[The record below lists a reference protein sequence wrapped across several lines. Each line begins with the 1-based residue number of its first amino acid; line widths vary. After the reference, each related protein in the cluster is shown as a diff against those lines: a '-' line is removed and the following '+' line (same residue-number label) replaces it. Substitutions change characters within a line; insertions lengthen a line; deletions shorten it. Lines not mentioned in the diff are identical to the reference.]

1 MFNLKEKKLDI
12 GVLLII
18 LSLTFWFATAVWAGP
33 AEEAAQ
39 MADKWFKA
47 FYDGDAEAMST
58 LYAKDASFFAFLSP
72 FRVEGKEGIRASFAG
87 LFKSFPTRAL
97 VKRHFY
103 VQVYDTTVVRTYY
116 FTMTLGDAKGNIKSY
131 HGRADIV
138 YMIVDGQRVIVTHHS
153 SLLPSPQ

>member
-1 MFNLKEKKLDI
+1 MCKVKQ
-12 GVLLII
+12 VLLFTLII
-18 LSLTFWFATAVWAGP
+18 GSLSIGSISTTWAGP
-33 AEEAAQ
+33 AEEAAL

-47 FYDGDAEAMST
+47 FYDGDAEAISA

-72 FRVEGKEGIRASFAG
+72 FRVEGREGIRASFAG

-116 FTMTLGDAKGNIKSY
+116 FTMTLGDAKGTIKSY

-138 YMIVDGQRVIVTHHS
+138 YMIVDGKRVIVTHHS
-153 SLLPSPQ
+153 SLLPN

>member
-1 MFNLKEKKLDI
+1 MFKQKK
-12 GVLLII
+12 VLLSVLIMC
-18 LSLTFWFATAVWAGP
+18 SLLIVNLQISWAGP

-47 FYDGDAEAMST
+47 FYDGDAEAMSS
-58 LYAKDASFFAFLSP
+58 LYAKDASFFGFLGP
-72 FRVEGKEGIRASFAG
+72 FRVEGREGIRASFAG

-103 VQVYDTTVVRTYY
+103 VQIYDTTVVRTYY

-153 SLLPSPQ
+153 ALLPN

>member
-1 MFNLKEKKLDI
+1 MFKPKKVLSVI
-12 GVLLII
+12 LIMCSLLIVNLQI
-18 LSLTFWFATAVWAGP
+18 SWAGP

-47 FYDGDAEAMST
+47 FYDGDAEAMSS
-58 LYAKDASFFAFLSP
+58 LYAKDASFFGFLNP
-72 FRVEGKEGIRASFAG
+72 FRIEGREGIRASFAG

-138 YMIVDGQRVIVTHHS
+138 
-153 SLLPSPQ
+153 

>member
-1 MFNLKEKKLDI
+1 MCKTKK
-12 GVLLII
+12 VLLITLI
-18 LSLTFWFATAVWAGP
+18 IGSFLIGSIPTTWAGP
-33 AEEAAQ
+33 AEESAQ

-72 FRVEGKEGIRASFAG
+72 FRVEGREGIRASFAG

-97 VKRHFY
+97 AKRHFY
-103 VQVYDTTVVRTYY
+103 IQVYDTTVVRTYY

-153 SLLPSPQ
+153 SLLPN

>member
-1 MFNLKEKKLDI
+1 MCKVTKSLLVTMII
-12 GVLLII
+12 GSLII
-18 LSLTFWFATAVWAGP
+18 GIIPETLAGP

-47 FYDGDAEAMST
+47 FFDGDAEAMSS
-58 LYAKDASFFAFLSP
+58 LYAKDASFFGFLSP
-72 FRVEGKEGIRASFAG
+72 FRVEGREGIRATFTG

-138 YMIVDGQRVIVTHHS
+138 YIIVDGQRVIVTHHS
-153 SLLPSPQ
+153 ALLPN

>member
-1 MFNLKEKKLDI
+1 MCKTKKSFLVTLIIGYLFI
-12 GVLLII
+12 GVIPG
-18 LSLTFWFATAVWAGP
+18 VGAGP

-72 FRVEGKEGIRASFAG
+72 FRVEGREGIRASFAG

-103 VQVYDTTVVRTYY
+103 IQVYDTTVVRTYY
-116 FTMTLGDAKGNIKSY
+116 FTMTLGDLKGNIKSY
-131 HGRADIV
+131 HCRADIV

-153 SLLPSPQ
+153 SLLPN